1 MITPSS
7 PFTTIINYDHL
18 GYDEDGDGD
27 NNIDN
32 DGDLQHDAVRQAIS
46 DRHIHILTHFQ
57 DLLNIERCEKANI
70 EYWIF
75 LWCEKTKDIFTS
87 FLLNSLLWFDSLD
100 AASFSTW

>member
-1 MITPSS
+1 MMITPSS

-57 DLLNIERCEKANI
+57 DLLNILKV
-70 EYWIF
+70 W
-75 LWCEKTKDIFTS
+75 KGQ
-87 FLLNSLLWFDSLD
+87 
-100 AASFSTW
+100 